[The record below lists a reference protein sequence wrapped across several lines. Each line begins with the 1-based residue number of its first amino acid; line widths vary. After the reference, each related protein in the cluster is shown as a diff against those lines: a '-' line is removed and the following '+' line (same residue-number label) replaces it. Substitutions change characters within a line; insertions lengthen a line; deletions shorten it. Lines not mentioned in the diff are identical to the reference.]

1 MLWPQ
6 PLAHA
11 LADIANLDRQINLV
25 GALHEVGYLQNSLS
39 PYWREFRADEGS
51 WVERCLSRLLS
62 ANHDYWA
69 LAAML
74 GCNGIT
80 AIQIPL
86 GMGFKSAG
94 LRSYQRYD
102 KSDVHV
108 NTLYLTAQGSVL
120 RPIIEVGYDSED
132 LKTVDVGR
140 ARALCLEKDQW
151 ITGSPIENG
160 RLSLSMQAKLPHGA
174 WRCESTKFEM
184 KAEWL
189 LPNEP

>member
-1 MLWPQ
+1 MSVKSKIAILEKKSLSQ
-6 PLAHA
+6 GQFALAAAAAHA
-11 LADIANLDRQINLV
+11 LADVANLDRQINLV

-39 PYWREFRADEGS
+39 PYWREFRADEAS
-51 WVERCLSRLLS
+51 WVERCLYRLLS
-62 ANHDYWA
+62 ADHDYWA

-74 GCNGIT
+74 GCNGTT
-80 AIQIPL
+80 AIQVAL

-94 LRSYQRYD
+94 LRFYQR
-102 KSDVHV
+102 
-108 NTLYLTAQGSVL
+108 
-120 RPIIEVGYDSED
+120 YDSED

-140 ARALCLEKDQW
+140 ARALHLEKEQW

-174 WRCESTKFEM
+174 WRSESTKFEM